1 MMHCKLAHKETA
13 IFCYIFKIHFFGNS
27 GSQSPNNWIQY
38 WYLLVFQDFT
48 TNRTNCLHA
57 CFPAYFHLHVC
68 RENTGM
74 FYVQT
79 LSVLIRWG
87 WCIEKKH
94 WYKVFS
100 GTQQLLVC
108 VISLTSIKTQKF
120 RFRYFELVIK
130 RFMEK

>member
-27 GSQSPNNWIQY
+27 GSQSRITEFNTGTC
-38 WYLLVFQDFT
+38 WYFKFLLP
-48 TNRTNCLHA
+48 TNCLHA
-57 CFPAYFHLHVC
+57 CFHAYFHLHVC